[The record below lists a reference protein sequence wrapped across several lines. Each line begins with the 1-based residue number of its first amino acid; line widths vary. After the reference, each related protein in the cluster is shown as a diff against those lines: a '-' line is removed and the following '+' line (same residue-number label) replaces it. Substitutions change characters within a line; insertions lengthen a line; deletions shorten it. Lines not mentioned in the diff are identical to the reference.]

1 MNGFQRK
8 KMSEKVQIIL
18 FKKQSNSLEVLL
30 LQTNKTRGLF
40 WQNITGGVESY
51 DQSLIKTA
59 AREISE
65 ETSIVVPVKSINS
78 LEYSY
83 QYFDQNR
90 QINYTEH
97 LFYAIVK
104 NTSKVIISLEH
115 NDFKWVP
122 AKEIRENDF
131 HFKSNFD
138 GFCRAY
144 QVLRDKE

>member
-1 MNGFQRK
+1 
-8 KMSEKVQIIL
+8 MSEKVQVIL

-30 LQTNKTRGLF
+30 LQTNKSRGLF

-51 DQSLIKTA
+51 DQTLIKAA

-65 ETSIVVPVKSINS
+65 ETSIVIPIESINS

-83 QYFDQNR
+83 KYFDQNR

-97 LFYAIVK
+97 LFYAVVE

-122 AKEIRENDF
+122 AKEIQESDF
-131 HFKSNFD
+131 RFKSNFD
-138 GFCRAY
+138 GFSKAY